1 MSISSDE
8 VNFLVYRYLQES
20 GFVHA
25 AFTFAYES
33 LVAQSPS
40 MEAEVVPG
48 ALVSFLHKGLQ
59 YVEIE
64 SNLNEVRP
72 RFAPYAHRTVCLRA
86 RRGRRWMCSARCGC
100 ARRVIE
106 RLSCGR

>member
-1 MSISSDE
+1 MAQVSSDE
-8 VNFLVYRYLQES
+8 VNVLVFRYLQES

-25 AFTFAYES
+25 AFTFAHES

-40 MEAEVVPG
+40 MDAEVVPG

-64 SNLNEVRP
+64 SNLNEVRRVVRVVLRVPCRLDALVLFLPP
-72 RFAPYAHRTVCLRA
+72 RAPLRLA
-86 RRGRRWMCSARCGC
+86 SRRP
-100 ARRVIE
+100 
-106 RLSCGR
+106 